1 MLRHVLSSGYKER
14 MKEKKEPAGSSL
26 PDFEQLFMSGEIK
39 QDRPFHTLLLLYRGM
54 RINLL
59 ISLLF
64 YILKH
69 APTWVIPMVTA
80 DIINHLSSPR
90 TDNLNWLWLDLAA
103 VSVVILQNIPSA
115 YMHVS
120 FMSRS
125 SRQVEAGLRGTLIRK
140 LQHLSMTYH
149 SDLRSGR
156 LQSKVLRDVEA
167 IETLSKQMMYSFVP
181 AVTNVLIAISITAFK
196 SLQVTL
202 FFVLVIPFGVLLIT
216 FFRKKIRSRNRDFR
230 RQIENMSGQVSETV
244 EMIPVT
250 RAHGLEE
257 VEIGKVDL
265 TLSELK
271 GKGYRLD
278 ITEALF
284 GASSWAVFTLFQLL
298 CLGFTCILAYRGSI
312 QVGDVVMYQGFFS
325 TILAS
330 INSLLAVYPQF
341 ARGFESIHS
350 ISEVLASTQ
359 VEEYQGTQAVAGLQ
373 GAYEFSQ
380 VSFRYKD
387 TDKHVLKGFNLS
399 VRPGEC
405 IALVGESGAGKS
417 TVLNLLVGFYRP
429 TSGGILIDGK
439 PMDELDMRVYRQKL
453 AVVAQSTLL
462 FSGTIRSNITFGLA
476 DVPEEKL
483 QEVIRLAN
491 LQDVIDQMPQ
501 GVDTL
506 IGEHGGKLSG
516 GQRQRIAIARAMI
529 RDPEIILLDEATS
542 ALDNISEFIVQKAMR
557 ELIRGRTTFI
567 VAHRLSTIRDAD
579 RIVVMKDGQVAEVGS
594 FEELMSRKG
603 AFYKLKQLQN

>member
-1 MLRHVLSSGYKER
+1 MERAEQSS
-14 MKEKKEPAGSSL
+14 
-26 PDFEQLFMSGEIK
+26 PDFEPLFMNGELK
-39 QDRPFHTLLLLYRGM
+39 KERPLHTLLLLYRGM
-54 RINLL
+54 HVNLAV
-59 ISLLF
+59 SLLF

-69 APTWVIPMVTA
+69 APTWVIPVITA
-80 DIINHLSSPR
+80 DIINHLSRPKAP
-90 TDNLNWLWLDLAA
+90 NLNWLWMDMAIVA
-103 VSVVILQNIPSA
+103 VVIVQNIPSA

-149 SDLRSGR
+149 SDLRAGR

-167 IETLSKQMMYSFVP
+167 IETLSKQMMYSFMP
-181 AVTNVLIAISITAFK
+181 AVTNVLIAITITAFK

-202 FFVLVIPFGVLLIT
+202 FFILVVPFGVILIT
-216 FFRKKIRSRNRDFR
+216 FFRKRIRTRNRDFR
-230 RQIENMSGQVSETV
+230 QQIESMSGQVAETV

-257 VEIGKVDL
+257 VELGKVES

-284 GASSWAVFTLFQLL
+284 GASSWVVFTLFQLM
-298 CLGFTCILAYRGSI
+298 CLGFTCILAYRGEI
-312 QVGDVVMYQGFFS
+312 QAGDVVMYQGFFS

-341 ARGFESIHS
+341 ARGFESIYS
-350 ISEVLASTQ
+350 ISEVLTSTQ
-359 VEEYQGTQAVAGLQ
+359 VEEYQGTYTPASIQ
-373 GAYEFSQ
+373 GAYEFSDVQ
-380 VSFRYKD
+380 FRYKD
-387 TDKHVLKGFNLS
+387 TDKHVLKDFSLK
-399 VRPGEC
+399 VQRGEC

-417 TVLNLLVGFYRP
+417 TVLNLVIGFYRP
-429 TSGGILIDGK
+429 TGGRILIDGT
-439 PMDELDMRVYRQKL
+439 PMDELDMRSYRQKL
-453 AVVAQSTLL
+453 AVVPQSTVL
-462 FSGTIRSNITFGLA
+462 FSGTVRNNITFGLT
-476 DVPEEKL
+476 DVSDTKL

-491 LQDVIDQMPQ
+491 LEDVISQMPE
-501 GVDTL
+501 GLDTL

-529 RDPEIILLDEATS
+529 RDPEIIVLDEATS
-542 ALDNISEFIVQKAMR
+542 ALDSISEFIVQQAMR

-579 RIVVMKDGQVAEVGS
+579 RIVVMKGGQVVEAGT
-594 FEELMSRKG
+594 FETLMSRKG
-603 AFYKLKQLQN
+603 AFYELKQIQG

>member
-1 MLRHVLSSGYKER
+1 MER
-14 MKEKKEPAGSSL
+14 TGEGM
-26 PDFEQLFMSGEIK
+26 PDFEQLFMSREIK
-39 QDRPFHTLLLLYRGM
+39 KDRPFHTLLLLYRGM

-59 ISLLF
+59 VSLLF

-69 APTWVIPMVTA
+69 APTWVIPVITA
-80 DIINHLSSPR
+80 DIINHLSRPDLSS
-90 TDNLNWLWLDLAA
+90 LNWLWLDLAI
-103 VSVVILQNIPSA
+103 VSIVIVQNIPSA

-149 SDLRSGR
+149 TDLRAGR

-181 AVTNVLIAISITAFK
+181 AVTNVLIATTITAFK

-216 FFRKKIRSRNRDFR
+216 FFRKKIRTRNREFR
-230 RQIENMSGQVSETV
+230 RQIENMSGQVAETV

-257 VEIGKVDL
+257 VEIGRVDT

-284 GASSWAVFTLFQLL
+284 GASSWVVFTLFQLL
-298 CLGFTCILAYRGSI
+298 CLGFTCVLAYQGKI

-330 INSLLAVYPQF
+330 INSLLGVYPQF
-341 ARGFESIHS
+341 ARGFESIYS
-350 ISEVLASTQ
+350 ISEVLTSTQ
-359 VEEYQGTQAVAGLQ
+359 IEEYQGTAAVDSLR
-373 GAYEFSQ
+373 GAYEFRQ
-380 VSFRYKD
+380 VQFSYKD
-387 TDKHVLKGFNLS
+387 TDKHVLKDFNLT

-417 TVLNLLVGFYRP
+417 TVLNMVVGFYRP
-429 TSGGILIDGK
+429 TGGKIVVDGR
-439 PMDELDMRVYRQKL
+439 PLEELDMRMYRQKL
-453 AVVAQSTLL
+453 AVVPQSTVL
-462 FSGTIRSNITFGLA
+462 FSGTIRSNITFGLT
-476 DVPEEKL
+476 DVPDSKL
-483 QEVIRLAN
+483 EEVIRLAN
-491 LQDVIDQMPQ
+491 LQDVIAQMPQ
-501 GVDTL
+501 GIDTL

-557 ELIRGRTTFI
+557 ELMRGRTTFI

-579 RIVVMKDGQVAEVGS
+579 RIVVMKDGQVAEAGT
-594 FEELMSRKG
+594 FEQLMSRKG
-603 AFYKLKQLQN
+603 AFYELKQLQG

>member
-1 MLRHVLSSGYKER
+1 MER
-14 MKEKKEPAGSSL
+14 REEGM
-26 PDFEQLFMSGEIK
+26 PDFEQLFMSREIK
-39 QDRPFHTLLLLYRGM
+39 KDRPFHTLLLLYRGM

-59 ISLLF
+59 VSLLF

-69 APTWVIPMVTA
+69 APTWVIPVITA
-80 DIINHLSSPR
+80 DIINHLSRPDLSS
-90 TDNLNWLWLDLAA
+90 LNWLWLDLAI
-103 VSVVILQNIPSA
+103 VSVVIVQNIPSA

-149 SDLRSGR
+149 TDLRAGR
-156 LQSKVLRDVEA
+156 LQSKVLRDVET

-181 AVTNVLIAISITAFK
+181 AVTNVLIAITITAFK

-216 FFRKKIRSRNRDFR
+216 FFRKKIRTRNREFR
-230 RQIENMSGQVSETV
+230 RQIENMSGQVAETV

-257 VEIGKVDL
+257 VEIGKVDT

-284 GASSWAVFTLFQLL
+284 GASSWVVFTLFQLL
-298 CLGFTCILAYRGSI
+298 CLGFTCVLAYQGKI

-330 INSLLAVYPQF
+330 INSLLGVYPQF
-341 ARGFESIHS
+341 ARGFESIYS
-350 ISEVLASTQ
+350 ISEVLTSTQ
-359 VEEYQGTQAVAGLQ
+359 IEEYQGTAAVDSLR
-373 GAYEFSQ
+373 GAYEFRQ
-380 VSFRYKD
+380 VQFSYKD
-387 TDKHVLKGFNLS
+387 TDKHVLKDFNLT

-417 TVLNLLVGFYRP
+417 TVLNMVVGFYRP
-429 TSGGILIDGK
+429 TGGMILVDGR
-439 PMDELDMRVYRQKL
+439 PLDELDMRMYRQKL
-453 AVVAQSTLL
+453 AVVPQSTVL
-462 FSGTIRSNITFGLA
+462 FSGTIRSNITFGLT
-476 DVPEEKL
+476 DVPDSKL
-483 QEVIRLAN
+483 EEVIRLAN
-491 LQDVIDQMPQ
+491 LQDVISQMPQ
-501 GVDTL
+501 GIDTL

-557 ELIRGRTTFI
+557 ELMRGRTTFI

-579 RIVVMKDGQVAEVGS
+579 RIVVMKDGQVAEAGT

-603 AFYKLKQLQN
+603 AFYELKQLQG

>member
-1 MLRHVLSSGYKER
+1 M
-14 MKEKKEPAGSSL
+14 
-26 PDFEQLFMSGEIK
+26 PDFEQLFMSREIK
-39 QDRPFHTLLLLYRGM
+39 KDRPFHTLLLLYRGM

-59 ISLLF
+59 VSLLF

-69 APTWVIPMVTA
+69 APTWVIPVITA
-80 DIINHLSSPR
+80 DIINHLSSP
-90 TDNLNWLWLDLAA
+90 DLNSLNWLWLDLAI
-103 VSVVILQNIPSA
+103 VSVVIVQNIPSA

-149 SDLRSGR
+149 TDLRAGR

-181 AVTNVLIAISITAFK
+181 AVTNVLIAITITAFK

-216 FFRKKIRSRNRDFR
+216 FFRKKIRTRNREFR
-230 RQIENMSGQVSETV
+230 RQIEDMSGQVAETV

-257 VEIGKVDL
+257 VEIGKVDT

-284 GASSWAVFTLFQLL
+284 GASSWVVFTLFQLL
-298 CLGFTCILAYRGSI
+298 CLGFTCVLAYQGKI

-330 INSLLAVYPQF
+330 INSLLGVYPQF
-341 ARGFESIHS
+341 ARGFESIYS
-350 ISEVLASTQ
+350 ISEVLTSTQ
-359 VEEYQGTQAVAGLQ
+359 IEEYQGTAAVDSLR
-373 GAYEFSQ
+373 GAYEFRQ
-380 VSFRYKD
+380 VQFSYKD
-387 TDKHVLKGFNLS
+387 TDKHVLKDFNLT

-417 TVLNLLVGFYRP
+417 TVLNMVVGFYRP
-429 TSGGILIDGK
+429 TGGRILVDGR
-439 PMDELDMRVYRQKL
+439 PLDELDMRMYRQKL
-453 AVVAQSTLL
+453 AVVPQSTVL
-462 FSGTIRSNITFGLA
+462 FSGTIRSNITFGLT
-476 DVPEEKL
+476 DVPDSKL
-483 QEVIRLAN
+483 EEVIRLAN
-491 LQDVIDQMPQ
+491 LQDVIAQMPQ
-501 GVDTL
+501 GIDTL

-542 ALDNISEFIVQKAMR
+542 ALDNISEYIVQKAMR
-557 ELIRGRTTFI
+557 ELMRGRTTFI

-579 RIVVMKDGQVAEVGS
+579 RIVVMKDGQVAEVGT

-603 AFYKLKQLQN
+603 AFYELKQLQG

>member
-1 MLRHVLSSGYKER
+1 MSALSR
-14 MKEKKEPAGSSL
+14 PDAAGSGGFPERGAEGM
-26 PDFEQLFMSGEIK
+26 PDYEELFMSRELK
-39 QDRPFHTLLLLYRGM
+39 KDRPFRTLLLLFRGM
-54 RINLL
+54 RLNLL

-64 YILKH
+64 YIFKH
-69 APTWVIPMVTA
+69 SPVWVIPIVTA
-80 DIINHLSSPR
+80 DIINHLSRPDLSS
-90 TDNLNWLWLDLAA
+90 LSFLWRDLAI

-115 YMHVS
+115 YIHVS

-140 LQHLSMTYH
+140 LQHLSMAYH
-149 SDLRSGR
+149 TDLRAGR

-181 AVTNVLIAISITAFK
+181 ALTNVLIAISITAFK

-216 FFRKKIRSRNRDFR
+216 FFRTKIRTRNREFR
-230 RQIENMSGQVSETV
+230 SEIENMSGQVAETV

-257 VEIGKVDL
+257 SEIGKVEG

-298 CLGFTCILAYRGSI
+298 CLGFTCILAYQGKI
-312 QVGDVVMYQGFFS
+312 QIGDVVMYQGFFS
-325 TILAS
+325 TIMAS
-330 INSLLAVYPQF
+330 INSLLGVYPQF

-350 ISEVLASTQ
+350 ISEVLTSTQ
-359 VEEYQGTQAVAGLQ
+359 VEEYQGTSAVATLRGE
-373 GAYEFSQ
+373 YEFRGVQFS
-380 VSFRYKD
+380 YKD
-387 TDKHVLKGFNLS
+387 TDRHVLKDFNLS

-417 TVLNLLVGFYRP
+417 TVLNMVVGFYKPTGGSILVDGRP
-429 TSGGILIDGK
+429 
-439 PMDELDMRVYRQKL
+439 MEELDMRIYRQKL
-453 AVVAQSTLL
+453 AVVPQSTVL
-462 FSGTIRSNITFGLA
+462 FSGTIRSNITFGLK
-476 DVPEEKL
+476 DVPESKL

-491 LQDVIDQMPQ
+491 LQDVVAQMPQ
-501 GVDTL
+501 GLDTL

-529 RDPEIILLDEATS
+529 RNPEIILLDEATS

-557 ELIRGRTTFI
+557 ELRRGRTTFI

-579 RIVVMKDGQVAEVGS
+579 RIVVMKDGQVAEIGT
-594 FEELMSRKG
+594 FEELMNRKG
-603 AFYKLKQLQN
+603 AFYELKQLQT

>member
-1 MLRHVLSSGYKER
+1 MER
-14 MKEKKEPAGSSL
+14 TREGM
-26 PDFEQLFMSGEIK
+26 PDFEQLFMSREIK
-39 QDRPFHTLLLLYRGM
+39 KDRPFHTLLLLYRGM

-59 ISLLF
+59 VSLLF

-69 APTWVIPMVTA
+69 APTWVIPVITA
-80 DIINHLSSPR
+80 DIINHLSRPDLSS
-90 TDNLNWLWLDLAA
+90 LNWLWLDLAI
-103 VSVVILQNIPSA
+103 VSVVIVQNIPSA

-149 SDLRSGR
+149 TDLRAGR

-181 AVTNVLIAISITAFK
+181 AVTNVLIAITITAFK

-216 FFRKKIRSRNRDFR
+216 FFRKKIRTRNREFR
-230 RQIENMSGQVSETV
+230 RQIEDMSGQVAETV

-257 VEIGKVDL
+257 VEISKVDT

-284 GASSWAVFTLFQLL
+284 GASSWVVFTLFQLL
-298 CLGFTCILAYRGSI
+298 CLGFTCVLAYQGKI

-330 INSLLAVYPQF
+330 INSLLGVYPQF
-341 ARGFESIHS
+341 ARGFESIYS
-350 ISEVLASTQ
+350 ISEVLTSTQ
-359 VEEYQGTQAVAGLQ
+359 IEEYQGTAAVDSLR
-373 GAYEFSQ
+373 GAYEFRQ
-380 VSFRYKD
+380 VQFSYKD
-387 TDKHVLKGFNLS
+387 TDKHVLKDFNLT

-417 TVLNLLVGFYRP
+417 TVLNMVVGFYRP
-429 TSGGILIDGK
+429 TGGRILVDGR
-439 PMDELDMRVYRQKL
+439 PLDELDMRMYRQKL
-453 AVVAQSTLL
+453 AVVPQSTVL
-462 FSGTIRSNITFGLA
+462 FSGTIRSNITFGLS
-476 DVPEEKL
+476 DVPDSKL
-483 QEVIRLAN
+483 KEVIRLAN
-491 LQDVIDQMPQ
+491 LQDVISQMPQ
-501 GVDTL
+501 GIDTL

-557 ELIRGRTTFI
+557 ELMSWRTTFI

-579 RIVVMKDGQVAEVGS
+579 RIVVMKDGQVAEAGT

-603 AFYKLKQLQN
+603 AFYELKQLQE

>member
-1 MLRHVLSSGYKER
+1 MSKTAE
-14 MKEKKEPAGSSL
+14 SL
-26 PDFEQLFMSGEIK
+26 PDFESLFMDGGM
-39 QDRPFHTLLLLYRGM
+39 QRDRPFHMLLQLYRGM
-54 RINLL
+54 RLNLL
-59 ISLLF
+59 FSLLF

-69 APTWVIPMVTA
+69 APTWVIPVITA
-80 DIINHLSSPR
+80 DIINHLSSSKSGS
-90 TDNLNWLWLDLAA
+90 LHWLWVDMIIVA
-103 VSVVILQNIPSA
+103 VVILQNIPSA
-115 YMHVS
+115 YMHVR
-120 FMSRS
+120 FMSKS
-125 SRQVEAGLRGTLIRK
+125 SRRVEAGLRGTLIRK

-149 SDLRSGR
+149 SDLRAGR

-167 IETLSKQMMYSFVP
+167 VETLSKQMMYSFMP
-181 AVTNVLIAISITAFK
+181 AVTNVLIAITITAFK

-202 FFVLVIPFGVLLIT
+202 FFALVIPFGVLLIT
-216 FFRKKIRSRNRDFR
+216 FFRGKIRSRNREFR
-230 RQIENMSGQVSETV
+230 RQIESMSGQVAETV

-257 VEIGKVDL
+257 AEIGKVDM

-284 GASSWAVFTLFQLL
+284 GASSWVVFTLFQLL
-298 CLGFTCILAYRGSI
+298 CLGFTCILAYRGTI

-341 ARGFESIHS
+341 ARGFESMHS
-350 ISEVLASTQ
+350 IAEVLSSTQ
-359 VEEYQGTQAVAGLQ
+359 VEEYQGSREVASFQ
-373 GAYEFSQ
+373 GAYEFSGVQ
-380 VSFRYKD
+380 FHYKD
-387 TDKHVLKGFNLS
+387 TDKHVLKDFNLK
-399 VRPGEC
+399 VRAGEC

-417 TVLNLLVGFYRP
+417 TVLNLVVGFYRP
-429 TSGGILIDGK
+429 TGGRILVDGH
-439 PMDELDMRVYRQKL
+439 PMDELEMRMYRQKL
-453 AVVAQSTLL
+453 AVVPQSTLL
-462 FSGTIRSNITFGLA
+462 FSGTIRSNIAFGLTE
-476 DVPEEKL
+476 VPEAKL
-483 QEVIRLAN
+483 QEVVRMAN
-491 LQDVIDQMPQ
+491 LEDVVAQMPQ
-501 GVDTL
+501 GLDTL

-579 RIVVMKDGQVAEVGS
+579 RIVVMKDGKAAEIGT
-594 FEELMSRKG
+594 FEELMSRRG
-603 AFYKLKQLQN
+603 AFYELKQMQE

>member
-1 MLRHVLSSGYKER
+1 MEHTGNR
-14 MKEKKEPAGSSL
+14 L
-26 PDFEQLFMSGEIK
+26 PDFEQMFMDREADK
-39 QDRPFHTLLLLYRGM
+39 DRPFRTLLLLYKGM
-54 RINLL
+54 TLNLVL
-59 ISLLF
+59 SLLF
-64 YILKH
+64 YIFKH
-69 APTWVIPMVTA
+69 APTWVIPVVTA
-80 DIINHLSSPR
+80 DIINHLSSPQL
-90 TDNLNWLWLDLAA
+90 DSLNWLWMDLAVVA
-103 VSVVILQNIPSA
+103 VVILQNIPSA

-149 SDLRSGR
+149 SDLRAGR

-167 IETLSKQMMYSFVP
+167 IETLSKQMMYSFMP
-181 AVTNVLIAISITAFK
+181 AVTNVLIAITITAFK

-202 FFVLVIPFGVLLIT
+202 FFVLVIPFGVLMIT
-216 FFRKKIRSRNRDFR
+216 FFRSKIRSRNREFR
-230 RQIENMSGQVSETV
+230 RQIENMSGQVAETV

-257 VEIGKVDL
+257 VEIGKVDT

-284 GASSWAVFTLFQLL
+284 GASSWVVFTLFQLL
-298 CLGFTCILAYRGSI
+298 CLGFTCILAYRGTI

-330 INSLLAVYPQF
+330 INSLLGVYPQF
-341 ARGFESIHS
+341 ARGFESIYS
-350 ISEVLASTQ
+350 ISEILASTQ
-359 VEEYQGTQAVAGLQ
+359 VEEYQGTRVVDSFR
-373 GAYEFSQ
+373 GAYAFKDVKFS
-380 VSFRYKD
+380 YKD
-387 TDKHVLKGFNLS
+387 TDHHVLQDFNLT

-405 IALVGESGAGKS
+405 IAFVGESGAGKS
-417 TVLNLLVGFYRP
+417 TVLNLVVGFYRP
-429 TSGGILIDGK
+429 TGGHIFVDGI
-439 PMDELDMRVYRQKL
+439 PMDELDMRLYRQKL
-453 AVVAQSTLL
+453 AVVPQSTVL
-462 FSGTIRSNITFGLA
+462 FSGTIRSNITFGLS
-476 DVPEEKL
+476 DVPEERL

-491 LQDVIDQMPQ
+491 LQDVIEQMPQ

-542 ALDNISEFIVQKAMR
+542 ALDNISEYIVQKAMR

-579 RIVVMKDGQVAEVGS
+579 RIVVMKDGRVAEVGS
-594 FEELMSRKG
+594 FEDLMARKG
-603 AFYKLKQLQN
+603 AFYELKQMQG